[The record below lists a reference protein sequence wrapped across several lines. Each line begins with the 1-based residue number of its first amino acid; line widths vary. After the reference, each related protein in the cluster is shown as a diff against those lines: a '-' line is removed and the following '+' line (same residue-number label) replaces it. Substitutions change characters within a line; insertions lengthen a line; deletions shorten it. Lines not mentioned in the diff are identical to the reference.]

1 MNTRVGLL
9 SAGVAPDADLMP
21 RGREPA
27 TDMPSGLRVL
37 VVDDN
42 DDAATSLA
50 MLLTLS
56 GHAVEVENS
65 GSAALCQA
73 GRFLPHAVLCDLG
86 MPGMSGHE
94 FAQQLRQDPRFVRTL
109 LVALTGWGA
118 EDDKRRARAAGF
130 DAHLIKPASV
140 DEVLALL
147 ARLQL
152 SAGADSPV
160 QG

>member
-94 FAQQLRQDPRFVRTL
+94 FAQQLRQAQQAPLFRQRVCRHQSPCL
-109 LVALTGWGA
+109 HVHRAQR
-118 EDDKRRARAAGF
+118 RRAARGPS
-130 DAHLIKPASV
+130 AHFLP
-140 DEVLALL
+140 
-147 ARLQL
+147 
-152 SAGADSPV
+152 
-160 QG
+160 